1 MFRRGSHGRCDECG
15 RSYGRGHLGRHDGRD
30 RSIMTARRLYSLYS
44 AGTEASHE
52 WAVVSLGSARVGE
65 NLADTA
71 GLMLEGEGPRL
82 PL

>member
-1 MFRRGSHGRCDECG
+1 
-15 RSYGRGHLGRHDGRD
+15 
-30 RSIMTARRLYSLYS
+30 MTAHRLCSLYS
-44 AGTEASHE
+44 AGTEASRE

-71 GLMLEGEGPRL
+71 GPTLEGEGPRL